1 MTLELSSFEEI
12 RRWILS
18 WGTQVEVLEPKELL
32 TSIREEAE
40 RVQSIYHKNKK

>member
-18 WGTQVEVLEPKELL
+18 WGTQVEVLEPKELRADL
-32 TSIREEAE
+32 KKEAE
-40 RVQSIYHKNKK
+40 GLAAVYRKK

>member
-18 WGTQVEVLEPKELL
+18 WGTQVEVLSPPELRTDL
-32 TSIREEAE
+32 KEEAE
-40 RVQSIYHKNKK
+40 GLASLYRKK